1 MKKFFAPQLKI
12 NMTGNNDI
20 SPLKIIFYLINA
32 LNNDLNKINWDEN
45 KRSSQLK
52 NAMNKKIIL
61 ANGININYEYNYF
74 INVYKKLF
82 DSIIVEKCLGVFKLT
97 WTCHNCQ
104 RQYISFE
111 KFFSITFNINN
122 FNEQEIKIHDL
133 FNKYNQNQIRIG
145 LQKYVSCY
153 NYKKFTEQTLNK
165 KFYSIPNNLILLFD
179 RKENNNFE
187 IELKKEI
194 KFNNQI
200 VENSSSNPP
209 KYTLYGII
217 YENRIMDENENS
229 QYVPL
234 LNKNGKWFQFKYGQK
249 PKIIDLDNIYK
260 QISKNIITLF
270 YYRASKL
277 EERFSI
283 NNSNFEQANNL
294 NNTNNNTN
302 TVESVPTNIVK

>member
-122 FNEQEIKIHDL
+122 FNEQEIKIHD
-133 FNKYNQNQIRIG
+133 
-145 LQKYVSCY
+145 
-153 NYKKFTEQTLNK
+153 
-165 KFYSIPNNLILLFD
+165 
-179 RKENNNFE
+179 
-187 IELKKEI
+187 
-194 KFNNQI
+194 
-200 VENSSSNPP
+200 
-209 KYTLYGII
+209 
-217 YENRIMDENENS
+217 
-229 QYVPL
+229 
-234 LNKNGKWFQFKYGQK
+234 
-249 PKIIDLDNIYK
+249 
-260 QISKNIITLF
+260 
-270 YYRASKL
+270 
-277 EERFSI
+277 
-283 NNSNFEQANNL
+283 
-294 NNTNNNTN
+294 
-302 TVESVPTNIVK
+302 